1 MKAFK
6 TFGSKMGTVGELFE
20 FLWRNKRWWL
30 IPVVVVLVLVGII
43 LIFSQSSAIGPF
55 IYSLF

>member
-6 TFGSKMGTVGELFE
+6 TFGSKLGTVGELFE

-30 IPVVVVLVLVGII
+30 IPVVVVLVLVGMI
-43 LIFSQSSAIGPF
+43 LIFSQSSAIGRAE
-55 IYSLF
+55 